1 MTCHGRVHVVYT
13 SFLLH
18 DVHQFKSLRL
28 LNMSNH
34 LSCDRQYVVDLLELL
49 VERFNNIVNLLELIE
64 ERFKFKLL

>member
-1 MTCHGRVHVVYT
+1 
-13 SFLLH
+13 
-18 DVHQFKSLRL
+18 